1 MKNTIIILFA
11 IFYNFTAAVYAGPET
26 TSQFIKIDQFG
37 YRPTDEKIAVIS
49 DPQTGYNAALSFT
62 PGNTYQVR
70 NWTTD
75 AVVYSAAITPW
86 NGGAI
91 HAQSGDIVYWFD
103 FSTVTTDGSY
113 YIFDPTNN
121 VGSYRF
127 EINNCVYTEV
137 MKRAMRTFY
146 YQRCG
151 IAKQY
156 PFSDTG
162 FVDKACH
169 IGTRG
174 DKDCRLYN
182 NSNVSTS
189 KDLSGGW
196 HDAGD
201 YNKYVNFAWG
211 AMIDMLLAYEQNPTV
226 WLDDYDIPESGNG
239 VPDLLDE
246 IKVEVDWL
254 LKMQNSDGSVLSVMG
269 AGFGTFSPP
278 STDNR
283 PRVYGPA
290 TTSASLSGA
299 AVYALAAIQFKAV
312 GQTDYASVLQTA
324 ATKAWAWAM
333 ANPNVQFFNSG
344 LIAAGEQE
352 INSNQYPTPLFERK
366 FIAAV
371 FLYAA
376 TGTVDYKTYVEA
388 NYKTVHLIAWGKAYM
403 YELFL
408 QDALLYYAALPGASP
423 IVATTINSSYAKSL
437 EKGTPEN
444 LPAYTN
450 KKDAYRAF
458 INDMEYHWGSNIGKG
473 GLANMHLSMNYYH
486 LNDANADKYKNAASG
501 YLHYFHGV
509 NPNSKTYLS
518 NMGKYGSENSTNSIY
533 HLWFTDKSPLWDE
546 VGKSTYGPA
555 PGFVPG
561 GPNRDYN
568 VADCCPA
575 NCGNNYN
582 SVCNSESLTPPKGQ
596 PVQKS
601 WKDFN
606 TEWPVNSFTITEP
619 AIYYQANYIRMLSK
633 FLSSSC
639 ITTGISTQKIVNG
652 DLIRAIYPQPAESK
666 VTITFYDHHSKLDY
680 ILFDINGKK
689 LLNKTNTV
697 ISGEILEIDLSS
709 IVAGIYFIKINTT
722 DKTEVEKIIK
732 D

>member
-1 MKNTIIILFA
+1 MKTATIILFA
-11 IFYNFTAAVYAGPET
+11 IFYAFSAATYAGPET

-37 YRPTDEKIAVIS
+37 YRPNDEKIAVIS
-49 DPQTGYNAALSFT
+49 DPQTGYNAVLSFT
-62 PGNTYQVR
+62 PGITYEVR

-75 AVVYSAAITPW
+75 DIVYSAVITPW

-151 IAKQY
+151 FAKQY

-162 FVDKACH
+162 YVDKACH
-169 IGTRG
+169 IGAWG
-174 DKDCRLYN
+174 DTDCRLYN
-182 NSNVSTS
+182 NTNVSTS

-226 WLDDYDIPESGNG
+226 WLDNYDIPESGNG
-239 VPDLLDE
+239 VPDILDE
-246 IKVEVDWL
+246 IKIEVDWL
-254 LKMQNSDGSVLSVMG
+254 LKMQNSDGSLLSVMG
-269 AGFGTFSPP
+269 AGNGTFSPP

-283 PRVYGPA
+283 HRVYGPA

-299 AVYALAAIQFKAV
+299 AVFALAAIQFKAV
-312 GQTDYASVLQTA
+312 GQTAYATTLQAA
-324 ATKAWAWAM
+324 ATNAWTWAN

-352 INSNQYPTPLFERK
+352 INSTQYPTPLFERK
-366 FIAAV
+366 FIAAA

-376 TGTVDYKTYVEA
+376 TGTVSYKTFVEA
-388 NYKTVHLIAWGKAYM
+388 NYQTVHLIAWGKAYM

-408 QDALLYYAALPGASP
+408 QDALLYYAALPGATP
-423 IVATTINSSYAKSL
+423 LVKTTINSSYANSL
-437 EKGTPEN
+437 EKGTAEN
-444 LPAYTN
+444 LPAYIN

-458 INDMEYHWGSNIGKG
+458 INDVEYHWGSNIGKG
-473 GLANMHLSMNYYH
+473 GLANMHLAMNFYN
-486 LNDANADKYKNAASG
+486 LNAANANNYKNAASG

-509 NPNSKTYLS
+509 NPNSKTYLT
-518 NMGKYGSENSTNSIY
+518 NMGNYGSENSTTSIY
-533 HLWFTDKSPLWDE
+533 HLWFTDRSPLWDE

-575 NCGNNYN
+575 NCGNYN
-582 SVCNSESLTPPKGQ
+582 SICTSENITPPKGQ

-606 TEWPVNSFTITEP
+606 TEWPINSFTITEP

-639 ITTGISTQKIVNG
+639 DITGISTPKIVNSN
-652 DLIRAIYPQPAESK
+652 LIQAIYPQPAEDK
-666 VTITFYDHHSKLDY
+666 MIIKFYDHQTKLDY
-680 ILFDINGKK
+680 VLFDINGKE

-697 ISGEILEIDLSS
+697 ISGETLEINLSS
-709 IVAGIYFIKINTT
+709 IAAGVYFIKINTT
-722 DKTEVEKIIK
+722 DKTEVRKIVK

>member
-1 MKNTIIILFA
+1 MKTAANILFA
-11 IFYNFTAAVYAGPET
+11 IFFAFSLVTYAGPAT

-37 YRPTDEKIAVIS
+37 YIPTDEKIAVIS
-49 DPQTGYNAALSFT
+49 DPQIGYNAALSFT
-62 PGNTYQVR
+62 PGTTYEVR
-70 NWTTD
+70 DWTTD

-127 EINNCVYTEV
+127 EISNCVYAEV
-137 MKRAMRTFY
+137 MKRAMRVFY

-151 IAKQY
+151 IAKQT

-162 FVDKACH
+162 YTDKACH
-169 IGTRG
+169 IGIGQDT
-174 DKDCRLYN
+174 DCRLYN
-182 NSNVSTS
+182 NTNVSTS

-226 WLDDYDIPESGNG
+226 WSDNYDIPESGNG

-246 IKVEVDWL
+246 IKIELNWL

-269 AGFGTFSPP
+269 AGNGTFSPP

-290 TTSASLSGA
+290 TTSASFSGA
-299 AVYALAAIQFKAV
+299 AVFALAAVQFKAV
-312 GQTDYASVLQTA
+312 GQTDYATILQTA
-324 ATKAWAWAM
+324 ATNAWTWAIDH
-333 ANPNVQFFNSG
+333 PNVQFFNTG

-352 INSNQYPTPLFERK
+352 INSTQYSTPLFERK
-366 FIAAV
+366 FIAAT

-376 TGTVDYKTYVEA
+376 TKTVAYKTFVEA
-388 NYKTVHLIAWGKAYM
+388 NYQTVHLIAWGKAYM

-408 QDALLYYAALPGASP
+408 QDALLYYAALPGATP
-423 IVATTINSSYAKSL
+423 TVASTIKTKYSNSL
-437 EKGTPEN
+437 EFGTAEN
-444 LPAYTN
+444 LPSYLN

-458 INDMEYHWGSNIGKG
+458 INDSEYHWGSNIGKG
-473 GLANMHLSMNYYH
+473 GLANMHLSMNYYN
-486 LNDANADKYKNAASG
+486 LNSVNASNYKNAAAG

-509 NPNSKTYLS
+509 NPNSKTYLT
-518 NMGKYGSENSTNSIY
+518 NMGNYGAENSTNSIY
-533 HLWFTDKSPLWDE
+533 HLWFTDRSPLWDE

-555 PGFVPG
+555 PGYVPG
-561 GPNRDYN
+561 GPNRDYSVDN
-568 VADCCPA
+568 CCPA
-575 NCGNNYN
+575 NCGNAN
-582 SVCNSESLTPPKGQ
+582 SVCTSENLTPPKGQ

-633 FLSSSC
+633 FLNSNC
-639 ITTGISTQKIVNG
+639 VLTGISTSLNENCN
-652 DLIRAIYPQPAESK
+652 LIKTIYPQPADDK
-666 VTITFYDHHSKLDY
+666 VTITFYNHPAKLDCV
-680 ILFDINGKK
+680 LLDMNGKE
-689 LLNKTNTV
+689 LLNKKNTY
-697 ISGEILEIDLSS
+697 ITGETLEIDLSS
-709 IVAGIYFIKINTT
+709 IAAGVYFIKIITADNM
-722 DKTEVEKIIK
+722 EVRKMVIN
-732 D
+732 